1 MDKIKLGLPAGSL
14 QNSTLEIFKK
24 AGFTILNG
32 DRSYFPIIDD
42 DEIECMLIRAQEI
55 PKYVEEEVLDVGLTG
70 KDWIVE
76 SGAKVIEIDEL
87 VYSKQGMRP
96 VKLVIA
102 VPKDSKIKS
111 IKDLEGKRIATEL
124 VGITKNYLKEKRVNA
139 DVEFSWGATEAKTP
153 KLADAIVE
161 LTETGRSLSANNL
174 RILEVIMESTIRVIV
189 NKKSFDDKRKQQKI
203 RDMVVLLKGALMAEG
218 KVGLKLNIREEK
230 LDEVIEILSALR
242 KPTVSPLSETGW
254 LALEVVIEEK
264 HVRNIIPKL
273 KSFGAEGI
281 VEYPLNKVIY

>member
-32 DRSYFPIIDD
+32 DRSYFP
-42 DEIECMLIRAQEI
+42 IRAQEI

>member
-1 MDKIKLGLPAGSL
+1 MIELDFDKMDGLVPVIIQDYKSLEILMLGFMNEEAWHK
-14 QNSTLEIFKK
+14 TLETGKVHFYSRTRKKLWMKGESSGNVQIFKK

-230 LDEVIEILSALR
+230 LDEVIEIL
-242 KPTVSPLSETGW
+242 
-254 LALEVVIEEK
+254 
-264 HVRNIIPKL
+264 
-273 KSFGAEGI
+273 
-281 VEYPLNKVIY
+281 

>member
-1 MDKIKLGLPAGSL
+1 
-14 QNSTLEIFKK
+14 
-24 AGFTILNG
+24 
-32 DRSYFPIIDD
+32 
-42 DEIECMLIRAQEI
+42 
-55 PKYVEEEVLDVGLTG
+55 
-70 KDWIVE
+70 
-76 SGAKVIEIDEL
+76 
-87 VYSKQGMRP
+87 MRP